1 VPITKEELDEKV
13 EGQTICSRFL
23 DIVDAHGGR
32 TALRARVEEA
42 RRDVWE
48 SWSYREYA
56 DRVAVAAA
64 GLKALGL
71 KPGDRVVLMMRN
83 IPTFHVVDMA
93 VAFCGATAVSIYNSS
108 PPEQVQYLVGHCK
121 ARLAVVED
129 VEFLDRFLTVRDE
142 LPDLE
147 AIVLLD
153 NPLGLQTRGVLEGP
167 LVFEGSRQLD
177 LARALDDIDP
187 DSLATI
193 IYTSGT
199 TGPPK
204 GVMLSHRNVV
214 WTAEGYLELL
224 DIDPVGYRC
233 ISYLP
238 MAHIAERMSSHY
250 LAAIA
255 GFEVSTCPEPGEVA
269 AYARLVRPQTMFG
282 VPRVWEKIH
291 AGVEAALAADPEKK
305 KAFDAAV
312 EKAKPI
318 VERRTMGDERITDD
332 ETWKALD
339 EAAFRK
345 VREQVGLDEVQYAIT
360 GAAPI
365 PAELISWYRA
375 IGVPLSEIYGMS
387 ECTGPMTWEP
397 TRVKPGTVGKAFPG
411 VEVFLGDDGEVCC
424 RGGNVFLG
432 YLDDDERTA
441 EALDEDDGTLR
452 SGDIGELDDEGY
464 LRIVDRKKE
473 LIITAGGKNVSP
485 ANLEAAM
492 KTVPLI
498 GQVCAV
504 GDDRPF
510 VSALVVLD
518 PEVAPVWA
526 REHDIRFTTLA
537 ALAEEPDVRTAVDE
551 GIAAA
556 MERFSQAEQVRKVA
570 LLGDEWLP
578 DSDELTPTS
587 KLKRRTILAKYA
599 DRIDALYAVT

>member
-1 VPITKEELDEKV
+1 VPITRDEIDQKI

-23 DIVDAHGGR
+23 ETVEAHGGR
-32 TALRARVEEA
+32 TALRARVEDH
-42 RRDVWE
+42 RGDTWE

-56 DRVAVAAA
+56 DRVAAAAA
-64 GLKALGL
+64 GLQSLGVRA
-71 KPGDRVVLMMRN
+71 GDRVVLMMRN
-83 IPTFHVVDMA
+83 IPTFHVVDLA

-108 PPEQVQYLVGHCK
+108 PPEQVQYLVGHSG
-121 ARLAVVED
+121 ARVAVVED
-129 VEFLDRFLTVRDE
+129 PEMLDRFLAVRDE
-142 LPDLE
+142 LPALE

-153 NPLGLQTRGVLEGP
+153 NPLGLQTRGVIEGP
-167 LVFEGSRQLD
+167 LILEGAKQLD
-177 LARALDDIDP
+177 LYRAADAVEP
-187 DSLATI
+187 DTLATI

-204 GVMLSHRNVV
+204 GVMLSHANVV
-214 WTAEGYLELL
+214 WTAEGYLSLL
-224 DIDPVGYRC
+224 DIDPVGFRA

-255 GFEVSTCPEPGEVA
+255 GFEVTTCPDPGEVA
-269 AYARLVRPQTMFG
+269 AYAREVRPQTMFG

-291 AGVEAALAADPEKK
+291 AGVEAALSADPEA
-305 KAFDAAV
+305 KARFDGAV
-312 EKAKPI
+312 AKAIPL
-318 VERRTMGDERITDD
+318 VERRTMGEATEDD
-332 ETWKALD
+332 DAAWAALD
-339 EAAFRK
+339 DAAFRK
-345 VREQVGLDEVQYAIT
+345 VREQVGLDELEFALT

-365 PAELISWYRA
+365 PAELITWYRA

-397 TRVKPGTVGKAFPG
+397 RRAKAGTVGTAFPG

-432 YLDDDERTA
+432 YLDDEERTA
-441 EALDEDDGTLR
+441 EALGDDGTLR
-452 SGDIGELDDEGY
+452 SGDIGEIDDEGY
-464 LRIVDRKKE
+464 LRIIDRKKE

-498 GQVCAV
+498 GQVCVV

-510 VSALVVLD
+510 ISALVVLD
-518 PEVAPVWA
+518 PEVAPAWA
-526 REHDIRFTTLA
+526 REHGMRNATLA
-537 ALAEEPDVRTAVDE
+537 DLAEHPEVRATVEE
-551 GIAAA
+551 GVQAA
-556 MERFSQAEQVRKVA
+556 MERFSQAERVKKIA
-570 LLGDEWLP
+570 LLSDEWLP

-599 DRIDALYAVT
+599 DQIEALYS